1 MDTGVHGEIGIHVH
15 CHVEVDQGHDVRN
28 EITQSLH
35 MRAQIVKEK
44 TKKLNPAL

>member
-28 EITQSLH
+28 VTTQSLR
-35 MRAQIVKEK
+35 MGAQVVKEMTQK
-44 TKKLNPAL
+44 SNRAL